1 MQWKKEHGRS
11 GQDAQRQPR
20 REGFAQ
26 IQEFDVETG
35 HQPACGQGP
44 LQGGSRDDGP
54 GGPNESVSFIQ
65 GEEDSSADRN
75 EKEQL
80 DGNASAEP
88 IEGPEVGVAKF
99 GQGTKHHSGE
109 QDLDHGSGT
118 RKTVTQKQPGHPL
131 SLEHQG

>member
-1 MQWKKEHGRS
+1 MADTGDLT
-11 GQDAQRQPR
+11 GVQRAAI
-20 REGFAQ
+20 F
-26 IQEFDVETG
+26 VMN
-35 HQPACGQGP
+35 
-44 LQGGSRDDGP
+44 L
-54 GGPNESVSFIQ
+54 PNEDASEVLKHLGPKQVQKLGI
-65 GEEDSSADRN
+65 AMAALKN
-75 EKEQL
+75 VEKEQL